1 MRSFFKKNNG
11 EVIVEATI
19 IFPIVILCVFLMV
32 FVGNAYLQKCRVES
46 VVSELAI
53 RGAAQCADPLGKQI
67 AAKGSGSGI
76 GHYEIEPYRY
86 LLSGISDDGSIER
99 IKTDVRNQID
109 KELKGMSSGLFAG
122 MKPRVDSINVEYNNF
137 FVYSTFTTE
146 VKCSIPIPMKLP
158 GMTKKFSIKV
168 LCRYDVPVSD
178 TPEFIR
184 NINMVDDYLESY
196 GVTGAVKDSKAGKA
210 ISDALGKMK
219 EFIN

>member
-1 MRSFFKKNNG
+1 MRKFFKKNNG

-32 FVGNAYLQKCRVES
+32 FVGNAYLQKCRVEA

-53 RGAAQCADPLGKQI
+53 RGAAQCADPLGKMI
-67 AAKGSGSGI
+67 AEKGSGSEI
-76 GHYEIEPYRY
+76 GDYEIEPYRY
-86 LLSGISDDGSIER
+86 VFSGVSKNGSIAKIESD
-99 IKTDVRNQID
+99 IQSKI
-109 KELKGMSSGLFAG
+109 SSEINNMTPGLFAG
-122 MKPRVDSINVEYNNF
+122 MKPSAESVKVKYNNF

-168 LCRYDVPVSD
+168 SCRYDVPVSD

-184 NINMVDDYLESY
+184 NVNMVDDYLEAY
-196 GVTGAVKDSKAGKA
+196 GVTGKVKDSKAGEAITKA
-210 ISDALGKMK
+210 MGKMK